1 MVVDKEVN
9 VTFRVER
16 VTDAMVHVLSG
27 QSIENLTET
36 RQVYEGEQSL
46 SLKPHF
52 LHIVI
57 VQASTQKNSY
67 PFAKFSV

>member
-36 RQVYEGEQSL
+36 RQVYEGE
-46 SLKPHF
+46 
-52 LHIVI
+52 
-57 VQASTQKNSY
+57 
-67 PFAKFSV
+67 